1 MSMSMIEGEDIMK
14 VMVTDPRK
22 INIRWLYLA
31 VGVIAL
37 LFAGIIYGWSILKAP
52 LTAEFGWTNDQLAV
66 NFTLTMCFFCLG
78 GFIGGLL
85 YRKMGARL
93 LLIMG
98 GVISCAGFSL
108 TSLLNE
114 SSLIMLYISYGVLA
128 GLGIGFA
135 YNTVISTVNAWFPDK
150 KGACSGALM
159 MGFGLSALVIGKAAD
174 ALFKVPGV
182 GWRTTFLIL
191 GIALGVVLVIAGLI
205 LKLPA
210 PDLML
215 PRPAQKAGGASENF
229 ETRDYTPVQMIRR
242 FTFWRAFLC
251 IVFLAAVGNT
261 VISFAKDL
269 SFSVAKLSIPED
281 DAKSLAT
288 TLVGVLSVCN
298 GLGRIAIGA
307 IFDKLGRR
315 KTMLLANIVTIAAAG
330 VTLLSVFTNSLPLCV
345 VGLCVTGFSYG
356 CCPTISSACT
366 SAFYG
371 SKNFSVNFSIM
382 NFNLMG
388 ASLMATASSMLRT
401 SFNGSFAAPF
411 VLLLSLSVAALVL
424 NLSIKRP

>member
-1 MSMSMIEGEDIMK
+1 MK
-14 VMVTDPRK
+14 VTVTDPKK
-22 INIRWLYLA
+22 ISIRWLYLV

-52 LTAEFGWTNDQLAV
+52 LSEEFSWSADQLAV

-78 GFIGGLL
+78 GFIGGILS
-85 YRKMGARL
+85 RKIGIRL
-93 LLIMG
+93 TLILG
-98 GVISCAGFSL
+98 GIIGCAGFFL
-108 TSLLNE
+108 TSRLSGNVA
-114 SSLIMLYISYGVLA
+114 MLYVSYGGLA

-135 YNTVISTVNAWFPDK
+135 YTTTISTVNAWFPDK
-150 KGACSGALM
+150 KGFCSGALM
-159 MGFGLSALVIGKAAD
+159 MGFGTSALVIGNAAN
-174 ALFKVPGV
+174 ALINSPSV

-191 GIALGVVLVIAGLI
+191 GIALGVVLLAAGLI

-210 PDLML
+210 PDLKL
-215 PRPAQKAGGASENF
+215 PQPAQKAGTASEDF
-229 ETRDYTPVQMIRR
+229 EVRDFIPTQMIRR
-242 FTFWRAFLC
+242 FTFWRAFVC

-261 VISFAKDL
+261 VISFARDL
-269 SFSVAKLSIPED
+269 SLSVGAE
-281 DAKSLAT
+281 AGLAT

-298 GLGRIAIGA
+298 GLGRIATGA

-315 KTMLLANIVTIAAAG
+315 KTMLLANIVSIVAAG
-330 VTLLSVFTNSLPLCV
+330 VTLLSVFTSSVPLCV

-356 CCPTISSACT
+356 SCPTISSAFT

-388 ASLMATASSMLRT
+388 ASLMATLSSMLLT
-401 SFNGSFAAPF
+401 SSGGYVAPF
-411 VLLLSLSVAALVL
+411 VLLLALSVVALVL

>member
-1 MSMSMIEGEDIMK
+1 MQ
-14 VMVTDPRK
+14 VTVIDSRK

-52 LTAEFGWTNDQLAV
+52 LAAEFNWGDNQLAV

-78 GFIGGLL
+78 GFIGGILS
-85 YRKMGARL
+85 RKIGVRLTLILGA
-93 LLIMG
+93 
-98 GVISCAGFSL
+98 VIGCAGFFL
-108 TSLLNE
+108 TSRLSGNVA
-114 SSLIMLYISYGVLA
+114 MLYVGYGVLA

-159 MGFGLSALVIGKAAD
+159 MGFGISALVVGKAAD
-174 ALFKVPGV
+174 ALFKASGV
-182 GWRTTFLIL
+182 GWRTTFLLL
-191 GIALGVVLVIAGLI
+191 GIALGVVLVAAGLI

-210 PDLML
+210 PDLNL
-215 PRPAQKAGGASENF
+215 PQPKQKAGGASENF
-229 ETRDYTPVQMIRR
+229 ETRDYAPGQMIRR

-261 VISFAKDL
+261 VISFARDL
-269 SFSVAKLSIPED
+269 AISVGSEEG
-281 DAKSLAT
+281 LAT

-298 GLGRIAIGA
+298 GLGRIATGV

-315 KTMLLANIVTIAAAG
+315 KTMLLANIVSIAAAG
-330 VTLLSVFTNSLPLCV
+330 VTLLSVFTSSVPLCV

-356 CCPTISSACT
+356 SCPTISSAFT

-388 ASLMATASSMLRT
+388 ASLMATLSSMLLT
-401 SFNGSFAAPF
+401 SSGGYVAPF
-411 VLLLSLSVAALVL
+411 VMLLALSVAALAL
-424 NLSIKRP
+424 NLSIRRP

>member
-1 MSMSMIEGEDIMK
+1 MK
-14 VMVTDPRK
+14 VTVPDQKK

-37 LFAGIIYGWSILKAP
+37 LFAGIIYGWSILNKP
-52 LTAEFGWTNDQLAV
+52 FGMDGDLHWSNDQLAV

-85 YRKMGARL
+85 YRKLGVRL
-93 LLIMG
+93 LLILS
-98 GVISCAGFSL
+98 GVIACAGFFL
-108 TSLLNE
+108 TSQLSE
-114 SSLIMLYISYGVLA
+114 TSLAMLYVSYGGLA
-128 GLGIGFA
+128 GLGIGLA
-135 YNTVISTVNAWFPDK
+135 YNSIITTVNAWFPDK
-150 KGACSGALM
+150 KGLCSGALM
-159 MGFGLSALVIGKAAD
+159 MGFGISALVIGKAAD
-174 ALFKVPGV
+174 VLFNIPSV

-191 GIALGVVLVIAGLI
+191 GIALGVVLVVAGLI

-210 PDLML
+210 PDVKL
-215 PRPAQKAGGASENF
+215 PQAVKKAGGASENF
-229 ETRDYTPVQMIRR
+229 EARDFTPGQMIRR

-269 SFSVAKLSIPED
+269 AESVAKLSIPED

-315 KTMLLANIVTIAAAG
+315 KTMLLANIVTITAAG
-330 VTLLSVFTNSLPLCV
+330 VTLLSVFIGSLPLCV
-345 VGLCVTGFSYG
+345 AGLCVTGFSYG
-356 CCPTISSACT
+356 SCPTISSAFT

-371 SKNFSVNFSIM
+371 SRNFSVNFSIM

-401 SFNGSFAAPF
+401 GFNNSFVAPF
-411 VLLLSLSVAALVL
+411 VLLLSLSVVALVL
-424 NLSIKRP
+424 NLSIRRP